1 MEKYMGNKSKF
12 CSIIYDEISNFIEL
26 NGNVTMFDPFTGT
39 TNVSRY
45 FKSKGVNIICNDIND
60 LSYALAKAYIEM
72 SKFPTFSKLYKDI
85 VFRRKLSNLKKSNEF
100 KVKKLT
106 LIDENHNTT
115 STEFLNKIQGTRY
128 LEVLVYLT
136 YFCNEEDYQID
147 FSFFQDNYC
156 EGGKNSR
163 YINLVYKKTLEK
175 IKIRYNGTK
184 IGLMMDSFFKYPF
197 DENILIDIRKHL
209 YDIKDLYSFSSVD
222 KIIRKG
228 NVVGERMFF
237 SIQHA
242 KRLDHILN
250 TIMYWL
256 KNDLITKN
264 EYYILITSIIET
276 VCIFSNTSATY
287 QAFYKGYRANTLQ
300 SFRLIIPEID
310 ETKIK
315 TKIYKEDAYT
325 LIPKISADVIYLD
338 PPYNWRQYDS
348 NYHLLNTIAR
358 LYEIEDKEL
367 FFSEIVGAS
376 GENRIRKL
384 QYTSFN
390 KRSTFE
396 ETLLIPL
403 SNSKCKIV
411 ALSYSDS
418 GSNHKRENIDS
429 TLEAITSF
437 FSNKEM
443 FSDFKIVKVRSKN
456 FESRKGNK
464 KEDINELL
472 FIAQRK

>member
-12 CSIIYDEISNFIEL
+12 CSIIYDEINNYIEL
-26 NGNVTMFDPFTGT
+26 NGNVTMFDPFAGT

-45 FKSKGVNIICNDIND
+45 FKSNGVNIICNDIND
-60 LSYALAKAYIEM
+60 LTYALAKAYIET
-72 SKFPTFSKLYKDI
+72 SKLPTFSKLYKDI
-85 VFRRKLSNLKKSNEF
+85 DFKKRILSLKKTQIFVE
-100 KVKKLT
+100 KKSK
-106 LIDENHNTT
+106 LISENHNTT
-115 STEFLNKIQGTRY
+115 SIEFLKKINGTRY
-128 LEVLVYLT
+128 LEILVFLS
-136 YFCNEEDYQID
+136 YFCDSHDYQAD
-147 FSFFQDNYC
+147 FNFFQDNYC

-163 YINLVYKKTLEK
+163 YVNLVYKKTLEK
-175 IKIRYNGTK
+175 IKAKYNDTK
-184 IGLMMDSFFKYPF
+184 IGFLIDSFFEYPY
-197 DENILIDIRKHL
+197 DENILIE
-209 YDIKDLYSFSSVD
+209 IKNCLHEINDLQSFSCVN
-222 KIIRKG
+222 KIIQKG

-237 SIQHA
+237 SVQHG

-250 TIMYWL
+250 TIMHWL

-264 EYYILITSIIET
+264 EYYVLLTSIIET

-310 ETKIK
+310 ETRIK
-315 TKIYKEDAYT
+315 SKIYKEDAYS
-325 LIPKISADVIYLD
+325 LIPKINADVIYLD

-358 LYEIEDKEL
+358 LYDIEDKEL

-403 SNSKCKIV
+403 SHSKCKIV

-429 TLEAITSF
+429 TLEIITNF

-443 FSDFKIVKVRSKN
+443 FSDFKIIKVKSKN

-464 KEDINELL
+464 KEEINELL
-472 FIAQRK
+472 FIAKRK